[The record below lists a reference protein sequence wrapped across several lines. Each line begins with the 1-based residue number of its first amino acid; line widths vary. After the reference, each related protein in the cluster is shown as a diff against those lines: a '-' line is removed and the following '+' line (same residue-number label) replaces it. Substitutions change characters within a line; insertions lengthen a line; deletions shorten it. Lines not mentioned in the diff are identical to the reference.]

1 MLDILDGNE
10 DLFVLLRDEGPRAG
24 TPKDLCLWSSIPSML
39 LDEVQ
44 TALTKRKGGEETG
57 STDMQ
62 IVVEELDVLR

>member
-1 MLDILDGNE
+1 
-10 DLFVLLRDEGPRAG
+10 
-24 TPKDLCLWSSIPSML
+24 ML

-44 TALTKRKGGEETG
+44 AALTKRKGGEETG